1 MDSSGSINLSSTK
14 SGDAAAPFTSPSH
27 LSVSRSQVKRQLE
40 RLNRNKAAGPDGVSP
55 RVLKACA
62 EQLCGILQH
71 LFNLSLAQ
79 EKVPVLWKTSCLVP
93 VPKKT
98 RPSVNDDYRPVALTS
113 HIMKVLERLLLVH
126 LNKQTRTYQDPLQFA
141 YRHGVGVEDAII
153 QLLQPTHCHLD
164 KAGSTVR
171 VMFFDFSSAFN
182 TIQPDV
188 LCQKLQKTQV
198 GASTIAWIKDYL
210 TNRPQFVRL
219 KNCTSNQAISN
230 IGAPQGT
237 VLSPF
242 LFTLYTSD
250 FQYKSETCHLQ
261 KYSDDSAVVGCIRDG
276 QEAEYRELVERFVAW
291 CGNNHLT
298 LNVNKTK
305 EMILDFR
312 RNRVESNTVSI
323 MGEEVEVVEEYKYLG
338 VHLDNRLDWRKNSEA
353 VYKKGHSRL
362 HFLRTLR
369 SFNVCSKMLQIFYK
383 SVVESVISSAIVC
396 WGSSIRSR
404 DLKRLNSL
412 IKKAGSVLGTT
423 VEPLEEIM
431 QRRILQR
438 IKKIMDNPE
447 HSLHKT
453 VRQRKSV
460 FSQRLLQ
467 FRCNT
472 DRYWRSFLPTAIV
485 IYNNSMMT

>member
-1 MDSSGSINLSSTK
+1 
-14 SGDAAAPFTSPSH
+14 
-27 LSVSRSQVKRQLE
+27 
-40 RLNRNKAAGPDGVSP
+40 
-55 RVLKACA
+55 
-62 EQLCGILQH
+62 
-71 LFNLSLAQ
+71 
-79 EKVPVLWKTSCLVP
+79 
-93 VPKKT
+93 
-98 RPSVNDDYRPVALTS
+98 
-113 HIMKVLERLLLVH
+113 MKVLERLLLVH
-126 LNKQTRTYQDPLQFA
+126 LDKQTGTYQDPLQFA
-141 YRHGVGVEDAII
+141 YRHGGGVEDAII

-188 LCQKLQKTQV
+188 VCQKLQKTQV

-210 TNRPQFVRL
+210 KNRPLFVRL

-237 VLSPF
+237 VLSPY

-250 FQYKSETCHLQ
+250 FQYKSETCHLH
-261 KYSDDSAVVGCIRDG
+261 KYSDVSAVVRCIRDG
-276 QEAEYRELVERFVAW
+276 QEAEYKELVERFVAW
-291 CGNNHLT
+291 CENNHLT

-305 EMILDFR
+305 EIILDFR
-312 RNRVESNTVSI
+312 RNRVESTTVSI
-323 MGEEVEVVEEYKYLG
+323 MGEDVEVVEEYRYLG
-338 VHLDNRLDWRKNSEA
+338 VHLDNRLDWRKNSKA

-369 SFNVCSKMLQIFYK
+369 SFIICSKMLQIFYK

-404 DLKRLNSL
+404 DLKRFNSL

-431 QRRILQR
+431 QKRILQR
-438 IKKIMDNPE
+438 IKKIMYNHE

-453 VRQRKSV
+453 ARQWKSV

-467 FRCNT
+467 FCCNT
-472 DRYWRSFLPTAIV
+472 DHYWRSFLPTIV
-485 IYNNSMMT
+485 VINNYSLTT

>member
-1 MDSSGSINLSSTK
+1 MELELKMPSSSCFNQPTVIWTKQAALSGSCSLI
-14 SGDAAAPFTSPSH
+14 SP
-27 LSVSRSQVKRQLE
+27 
-40 RLNRNKAAGPDGVSP
+40 
-55 RVLKACA
+55 
-62 EQLCGILQH
+62 
-71 LFNLSLAQ
+71 
-79 EKVPVLWKTSCLVP
+79 
-93 VPKKT
+93 
-98 RPSVNDDYRPVALTS
+98 
-113 HIMKVLERLLLVH
+113 VH
-126 LNKQTRTYQDPLQFA
+126 LTQSSLMYFA
-141 YRHGVGVEDAII
+141 RNSRRH
-153 QLLQPTHCHLD
+153 
-164 KAGSTVR
+164 R
-171 VMFFDFSSAFN
+171 W
-182 TIQPDV
+182 
-188 LCQKLQKTQV
+188 
-198 GASTIAWIKDYL
+198 GASTITWIKDYL

-219 KNCTSNQAISN
+219 KNCTSNQAIGN

-261 KYSDDSAVVGCIRDG
+261 KHSDDSAVVGCIRDG

-338 VHLDNRLDWRKNSEA
+338 VHLDNRLDWRKNSKA

-362 HFLRTLR
+362 HFLRMLR
-369 SFNVCSKMLQIFYK
+369 SFNVCSKMQQIFYK
-383 SVVESVISSAIVC
+383 TVVESVISSAIVC

-438 IKKIMDNPE
+438 IKKMMDNPE

-453 VRQRKSV
+453 VRQQKSV

-467 FRCNT
+467 FGCNT
-472 DRYWRSFLPTAIV
+472 DCYWRSFLPTAIFQLRWLWGPEV
-485 IYNNSMMT
+485 ESGDDLHELGLPEVVTGGREGGRSINATNHRRRNLRKDRQKGNQRRHCPGGGWRSRGLRREGWLACLRQL

>member
-1 MDSSGSINLSSTK
+1 MSKRENHILVGS
-14 SGDAAAPFTSPSH
+14 P
-27 LSVSRSQVKRQLE
+27 LE
-40 RLNRNKAAGPDGVSP
+40 R
-55 RVLKACA
+55 
-62 EQLCGILQH
+62 
-71 LFNLSLAQ
+71 
-79 EKVPVLWKTSCLVP
+79 
-93 VPKKT
+93 
-98 RPSVNDDYRPVALTS
+98 
-113 HIMKVLERLLLVH
+113 
-126 LNKQTRTYQDPLQFA
+126 
-141 YRHGVGVEDAII
+141 
-153 QLLQPTHCHLD
+153 
-164 KAGSTVR
+164 
-171 VMFFDFSSAFN
+171 
-182 TIQPDV
+182 
-188 LCQKLQKTQV
+188 
-198 GASTIAWIKDYL
+198 
-210 TNRPQFVRL
+210 
-219 KNCTSNQAISN
+219 
-230 IGAPQGT
+230 

-250 FQYKSETCHLQ
+250 FQYKSESCHLQ
-261 KYSDDSAVVGCIRDG
+261 KYSDEPAVVGCIRDG
-276 QEAEYRELVERFVAW
+276 QEAEYRALVERVVAW

-312 RNRVESNTVSI
+312 RNRVESNTVSF

-338 VHLDNRLDWRKNSEA
+338 VHLDNRLDWRKNSKA

-369 SFNVCSKMLQIFYK
+369 FFNVCCKMLQIFYK

-438 IKKIMDNPE
+438 IKKRMDNPE

-467 FRCNT
+467 FGCNT
-472 DRYWRSFLPTAIV
+472 DRYWRTSFLPTAIV
-485 IYNNSMMT
+485 I

>member
-1 MDSSGSINLSSTK
+1 
-14 SGDAAAPFTSPSH
+14 
-27 LSVSRSQVKRQLE
+27 
-40 RLNRNKAAGPDGVSP
+40 
-55 RVLKACA
+55 
-62 EQLCGILQH
+62 
-71 LFNLSLAQ
+71 
-79 EKVPVLWKTSCLVP
+79 
-93 VPKKT
+93 
-98 RPSVNDDYRPVALTS
+98 
-113 HIMKVLERLLLVH
+113 MKVLERLLLVY
-126 LNKQTRTYQDPLQFA
+126 LKKQTRSYQDLLQFA
-141 YRHGVGVEDAII
+141 YRHGVGVEDVVI
-153 QLLQPTHCHLD
+153 QLLQPIHCHLD
-164 KAGSTVR
+164 KAGSTMR
-171 VMFFDFSSAFN
+171 VMFFDFSSAFS

-230 IGAPQGT
+230 IGAPQGN

-242 LFTLYTSD
+242 LFTLYT
-250 FQYKSETCHLQ
+250 SETCHLQ
-261 KYSDDSAVVGCIRDG
+261 KYSDDSAVVRCIRDG

-362 HFLRTLR
+362 HFLRMFR
-369 SFNVCSKMLQIFYK
+369 SFNVCSKMLQIFYR
-383 SVVESVISSAIVC
+383 SVVESVISSAR
-396 WGSSIRSR
+396 SSRIRSR

-431 QRRILQR
+431 QRRIFQR
-438 IKKIMDNPE
+438 IKKILDNPE

-453 VRQRKSV
+453 VRQRKCV

-472 DRYWRSFLPTAIV
+472 DHYWRSFLPTAIV
-485 IYNNSMMT
+485 IYNSSLMT